1 MTTNIE
7 TSKPPHAATVIKHNR
22 RRRGRVACLPEE
34 LRNLVNTALDN
45 GRSYAQIVD
54 SLSANGYTAI
64 TTKNVG
70 KWARGGYR
78 DYVREKQRNT
88 LLREHTNK
96 VLSVAA
102 SLDDNGRLGYEKVS
116 ANLIAARILDTLQNF
131 DPEELDRLLARQPEM
146 FFRLAR
152 IANAQSLD
160 LSRAR
165 RVELAFQKYRDHVA
179 EQKAKMEA
187 AMKPQKAEGLTPE
200 QIAEIQEA
208 MRML

>member
-1 MTTNIE
+1 MNPPIE
-7 TSKPPHAATVIKHNR
+7 TANPPHVALVLKHNR
-22 RRRGRVACLPEE
+22 RRRGRVACLSED
-34 LRNLVNTALDN
+34 LRNLVNIALDN
-45 GRSYAQIVD
+45 GRTYAQIAEQ
-54 SLSANGYTAI
+54 LHANGHTAV
-64 TTKNVG
+64 TMKNIG

-102 SLDDNGRLGYEKVS
+102 SLDDKGRLGYEKVS
-116 ANLIAARILDTLQNF
+116 ANLIAARVLDTLQNF
-131 DPEELDRLLARQPEM
+131 DPDRLDGLLGQKPEM

-165 RVELAFQKYRDHVA
+165 RVELAFQKYRDNVE
-179 EQKAKMEA
+179 EQKRKMEA
-187 AMKPQKAEGLTPE
+187 ALKPKTAEGLTKE
-200 QIAEIQEA
+200 QIAEIHEA
-208 MRML
+208 MRLL